1 MSFMWIVTRG
11 NRRYLA
17 CKFFKPAD
25 GELTLEQTA
34 VKRKKKKNQKQVSST
49 GERVWLKFSGCPSIS
64 HWRLNLNISPKS
76 ERKVNIPQHIFTCE
90 ALQRPRVIPFT
101 KPDGAASLLTAP
113 PNSVGA
119 GFCTGVLPAD
129 TYLNEPMTTLLL
141 GHSSQINTDL
151 ISNSKWGLA
160 QVSFCSASCH
170 NAIKNE
176 LSDKLHKVIHC

>member
-25 GELTLEQTA
+25 GELTLEQTV
-34 VKRKKKKNQKQVSST
+34 VKRKKKNQKQVSST
-49 GERVWLKFSGCPSIS
+49 GEHVWLEFSGCPSIS

-76 ERKVNIPQHIFTCE
+76 ECKVNIPQRIFTCE
-90 ALQRPRVIPFT
+90 ALQRLRVIPFT
-101 KPDGAASLLTAP
+101 KPDGVASLLTVP
-113 PNSVGA
+113 R
-119 GFCTGVLPAD
+119 VLDSAQVF
-129 TYLNEPMTTLLL
+129 YLQIRTWMSQWPLYYSS
-141 GHSSQINTDL
+141 HSSQINTDF

-170 NAIKNE
+170 NAIK
-176 LSDKLHKVIHC
+176 KWAQW